1 MEWTPPPD
9 GIAANV
15 LNRVVNERYLNAR
28 SILITTNKRGK
39 GRQQE
44 LFVAASEI
52 RALWRRSAKSFMMAA
67 LRRRSSTA
75 ALTSRCTDALT
86 AHA

>member
-28 SILITTNKRGK
+28 SILITTNKPLAALGQVLHDGGLAEAILDRGAHFQMHGRSYRTRLAARGK
-39 GRQQE
+39 TPT
-44 LFVAASEI
+44 
-52 RALWRRSAKSFMMAA
+52 RSVDKK
-67 LRRRSSTA
+67 
-75 ALTSRCTDALT
+75 
-86 AHA
+86 